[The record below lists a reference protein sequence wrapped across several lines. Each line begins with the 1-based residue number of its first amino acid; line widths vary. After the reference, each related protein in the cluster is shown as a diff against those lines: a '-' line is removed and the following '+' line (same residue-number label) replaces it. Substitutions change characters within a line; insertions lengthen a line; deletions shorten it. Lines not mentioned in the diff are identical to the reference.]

1 MKKRWFVVILTIGLL
16 LCVMPLSAL
25 ALSSDPITDSDG
37 NIICWEDLSTDLYSF
52 DVSDVSQEQT
62 PVAVDPGTNAAS
74 GPAETDPVKTD
85 PVETDP
91 VKDAADADSAKTA
104 AAATTPFVEDLY
116 ADDPIPDLYADTPGS
131 ADGTGSDQAV
141 CAIGDQT
148 YATLTEAIAAAQDGD
163 QIDLLQDI
171 ELTEGLRFENK
182 KLTISGDSLNRTL
195 TLKESGI
202 YANSSDI
209 TFKDL
214 TLTIDAHTHPY
225 EGAGNTANLITNSSK
240 LHLSHVEFSLTSDQI
255 SGSGIFLEHDSDL
268 YFEDNTYA
276 EISGFAADEAS
287 GIYAESYSEDG
298 HGIWVTSSSL
308 KVTGCGWYGMTID
321 PINLTLDN
329 ADVYF
334 TGNGLYGYG
343 GALGCYGVGS
353 YGGTLTMIS
362 STLTA
367 TNNPGGWYGYAVYAG
382 VLDMD
387 AASTLYAT
395 DSGGSGVGIGNSR
408 EGESHIRGRVIC
420 TGNGKADLYGATG
433 GFVVHAQHDDAT
445 YEGNVTI
452 ESGAYIYARNNVG
465 LSGLLNEWI
474 LNIESGATVI
484 VDGNSQLGFANSFD
498 ARTAIKS
505 GANVSANNNDVGI
518 YNYAGGGD
526 LAWATGFFLIEGGA
540 HVTANNNASA
550 GIYNTVYGNFSTPAD
565 DYFTIQSGADVSA
578 DRNEGYGIYND
589 GGVFTIENGA
599 NVSADNNKS
608 FGIGNS
614 LGTFIVATGANV
626 STDNN
631 NSYGI
636 YNTQSGMFTM
646 ETGANVSV
654 CNNNSFGVFNTKSG
668 TFTVER
674 DVDLQ
679 VEHNKNSGIVNN
691 DDATLTLLSGRVRY
705 NTTSN
710 YYGGGL
716 RNYATATLSD
726 DVQLYNNHAN
736 VGGDDIENGN
746 GATITFG
753 VTGSDWALDG
763 APDCYHPIDGWYDDS
778 DNTRWNAHAED
789 EADLHMVLVEPVTSY
804 TNRLSLKAAHG
815 PTGSLIV
822 HKQTTGEQLV
832 DDCDA
837 VFTFVLTLDDE
848 TIDTVND
855 ERYGVRFENGKATF
869 TLKDGESK
877 TIENLPVRMGYTITE
892 QSKSGWLLARVDGDA
907 EGKVPYRATAEI
919 AFVNEKQTATGSL
932 VVTKELAGELD
943 ADDADTVFNFM
954 LMLDDNTITTA
965 DAEEYGV
972 QFENGIASFS
982 LKGGESITIANLP
995 AGVGYTIAEVRQ
1007 TGWTLQSVSGADTGV
1022 VPKNDTA
1029 EIVFTNLKNGTDI
1042 PDVPVVPT
1050 EPTEPEG
1057 PETPEEPAEPTEPD
1071 APAQDE
1077 TPGEEPAQD
1086 DTTVPA
1092 QPAETP
1098 AQDTTKADTLPQ
1110 TGTTGWL
1117 AVVLMS
1123 FGFGLLACG
1132 WFFTR
1137 KQRAAKH

>member
-37 NIICWEDLSTDLYSF
+37 NIIGWEDLSTDLYSF
-52 DVSDVSQEQT
+52 DLSEEQTPVVSQEQT
-62 PVAVDPGTNAAS
+62 PVVVAPAPHAAS
-74 GPAETDPVKTD
+74 GPAETDPVKG
-85 PVETDP
+85 
-91 VKDAADADSAKTA
+91 A
-104 AAATTPFVEDLY
+104 AAAYRSSTNSVAEDAAVHDPN
-116 ADDPIPDLYADTPGS
+116 ADDESVPDLYEDPTDS
-131 ADGTGSDQAV
+131 ATGTGSDQAV
-141 CAIGDQT
+141 CAIGDQRFDS
-148 YATLTEAIAAAQDGD
+148 LTDAIAAAQNGD
-163 QIDLLQDI
+163 QIKLLQDI

-182 KLTISGDSLNRTL
+182 KLTISGGNTYTL

-240 LHLSHVEFSLTSDQI
+240 LHLSHVEFSLTPDQ
-255 SGSGIFLEHDSDL
+255 SLGSGIFLEHDSDL

-452 ESGAYIYARNNVG
+452 ESGAYVYARNNVG

-614 LGTFIVATGANV
+614 HGTFIVATGANV

-636 YNTQSGMFTM
+636 Y
-646 ETGANVSV
+646 
-654 CNNNSFGVFNTKSG
+654 NTKSG

-691 DDATLTLLSGRVRY
+691 ENATLTLLSGRVRY

-710 YYGGGL
+710 WYGGGL
-716 RNYATATLSD
+716 RNYSTATLSD
-726 DVQLYNNHAN
+726 DVQLYNNHAK
-736 VGGDDIENGN
+736 VGGDDIENGD

-763 APDCYHPIDGWYDDS
+763 APDCYHPIDGWYDDYET
-778 DNTRWNAHAED
+778 TRWNAHAED
-789 EADLHMVLVEPVTSY
+789 EADLHMVLTQPGTY
-804 TNRLSLKAAHG
+804 TTPLSLKAAHG

-822 HKQTTGEQLV
+822 HKQTTGEMLV

-848 TIDTVND
+848 NINTVND

-892 QSKSGWLLARVDGDA
+892 QSKGGWLLARVDGDA

-1050 EPTEPEG
+1050 EPEEPTEPEG
-1057 PETPEEPAEPTEPD
+1057 PETPVEPAEPTEPD

-1077 TPGEEPAQD
+1077 TPSEEPAQD

-1092 QPAETP
+1092 QPAKTP

>member
-37 NIICWEDLSTDLYSF
+37 NIIGWEDLSTDLYSF
-52 DVSDVSQEQT
+52 DVSDVSDVSQEQT

-74 GPAETDPVKTD
+74 GPAETDPV
-85 PVETDP
+85 ETDP
-91 VKDAADADSAKTA
+91 VKDAADANSVKTA

-116 ADDPIPDLYADTPGS
+116 ADDPIPDLYADTTGS

-141 CAIGDQT
+141 CAINGKT
-148 YATLTEAIAAAQDGD
+148 YSTLTEAIDDAADGA

-171 ELTEGLRFENK
+171 ELSTGLEFHSKN
-182 KLTISGDSLNRTL
+182 LTISGGNTYTL
-195 TLKESGI
+195 TLERYGM
-202 YANSSDI
+202 YAEYSDI
-209 TFKDL
+209 TFQDL
-214 TLTIDAHTHPY
+214 TLTIHAAQHTH
-225 EGAGNTANLITNSSK
+225 EHSAGNTANLITHSSK
-240 LHLSHVEFSLTSDQI
+240 LHLSHVEFSLTPDQ
-255 SGSGIFLEHDSDL
+255 SLGSGIFLEHDSDL

-276 EISGFAADEAS
+276 EISGFAAEEAS

-308 KVTGCGWYGMTID
+308 NVTDCNWNGMTID

-329 ADVYF
+329 AGVYL
-334 TGNGLYGYG
+334 TRNGTSGYG
-343 GALGCYGVGS
+343 GLGCYGVGS
-353 YGGTLTMIS
+353 IGGTLTMIS
-362 STLTA
+362 STLT
-367 TNNPGGWYGYAVYAG
+367 TTGNYGGWGGYGIYVG

-395 DSGGSGVGIGNSR
+395 DNEGSGVGIGNSR
-408 EGESHIRGRVIC
+408 EGESHIRGQIYC
-420 TGNGKADLYGATG
+420 TGNGSGIPGGG
-433 GFVVHAQHDDAT
+433 GFYVHAQHDDHT

-452 ESGAYIYARNNVG
+452 EPGAYLYACNNKG
-465 LSGLLNEWI
+465 LAGVLNNWI
-474 LNIESGATVI
+474 LKIESGATVI
-484 VDGNSQLGFANSFD
+484 ADNNEMLGFANAFD
-498 ARTAIKS
+498 ARTTIKS
-505 GANVSANNNDVGI
+505 GANVSANFNDNGI
-518 YNYAGGGD
+518 YNYAGAGNQKY
-526 LAWATGFFLIEGGA
+526 AKGFFLIEGGA
-540 HVTANNNASA
+540 NVNANNNMSY
-550 GIYNTVYGNFSTPAD
+550 GICNTVNERIYGSTDDDGNNIYTPED
-565 DYFTIQSGADVSA
+565 DYFTIQGGADISA
-578 DRNEGYGIYND
+578 DGNGLYGIFNA

-599 NVSADNNKS
+599 NISTCNNGYY
-608 FGIGNS
+608 GI
-614 LGTFIVATGANV
+614 L
-626 STDNN
+626 NN
-631 NSYGI
+631 NYG
-636 YNTQSGMFTM
+636 TFTM

-654 CNNNSFGVFNTKSG
+654 CNNSSAGIFNTTSG
-668 TFTVER
+668 TFTVENG
-674 DVDLQ
+674 VDLQ

-691 DDATLTLLSGRVRY
+691 GHATLTLLSGRVRY
-705 NTTSN
+705 NTTSTW
-710 YYGGGL
+710 YGGGL
-716 RNYATATLSD
+716 RNYSTATLSD
-726 DVQLYNNHAN
+726 DVQLYNNHAK

-763 APDCYHPIDGWYDDS
+763 APDCYHPIDGWYDDYES
-778 DNTRWNAHAED
+778 TRWNAHAED
-789 EADLHMVLVEPVTSY
+789 EADLHMVLTQPGTY
-804 TNRLSLKAAHG
+804 TTPLSLKAAHG
-815 PTGSLIV
+815 PTGTLIV

-837 VFTFVLTLDDE
+837 EFTFVLTLDDE

-892 QSKSGWLLARVDGDA
+892 QSKGGWLLARVDGDA
-907 EGKVPYRATAEI
+907 EGKVPYCATAEI

-1050 EPTEPEG
+1050 EPEEPTEPESPET
-1057 PETPEEPAEPTEPD
+1057 PETPEEPAEPD
-1071 APAQDE
+1071 A
-1077 TPGEEPAQD
+1077 PAQD

>member
-37 NIICWEDLSTDLYSF
+37 NIIGWEDLSTDLYSF
-52 DVSDVSQEQT
+52 DLSEEQTPVVSQEQT
-62 PVAVDPGTNAAS
+62 PVVVAPAPHAAS
-74 GPAETDPVKTD
+74 GPAETDPVKG
-85 PVETDP
+85 
-91 VKDAADADSAKTA
+91 A
-104 AAATTPFVEDLY
+104 AAAYRSSTNGVAEDAAVHDPN
-116 ADDPIPDLYADTPGS
+116 ADESVPDLYADTPGS

-141 CAIGDQT
+141 CAIGNQRFDS
-148 YATLTEAIAAAQDGD
+148 LTEAIAVAQAGD

-171 ELTEGLRFENK
+171 ELSTGLEFHSKN
-182 KLTISGDSLNRTL
+182 LTISGGGTRTL
-195 TLKESGI
+195 TLEQYGMFAE
-202 YANSSDI
+202 YSDI

-214 TLTIDAHTHPY
+214 TLTIHAAQHTH
-225 EGAGNTANLITNSSK
+225 EHSAGNTANLITNSSK
-240 LHLSHVEFSLTSDQI
+240 LHLSHVEFSLTPDKI
-255 SGSGIFLEHDSDL
+255 LGSGIFLEHDSDL
-268 YFEDNTYA
+268 YFEDNTNA
-276 EISGFAADEAS
+276 EISGFSDGDSS

-452 ESGAYIYARNNVG
+452 ESGAYIYACNNVG

-578 DRNEGYGIYND
+578 DRNKGYGIYND

-599 NVSADNNKS
+599 NVSADNNNS

-631 NSYGI
+631 NAYGI
-636 YNTQSGMFTM
+636 YNTTSGTFTM

-654 CNNNSFGVFNTKSG
+654 CNNNSYGIYNTKSG

-691 DDATLTLLSGRVRY
+691 ENATLTLLSGRVRY

-710 YYGGGL
+710 WYGGGL
-716 RNYATATLSD
+716 RNYSTATLSD
-726 DVQLYNNHAN
+726 DVQLYNNHAKRA
-736 VGGDDIENGN
+736 GDDIENGD

-753 VTGSDWALDG
+753 ATGSDWALDG
-763 APDCYHPIDGWYDDS
+763 YPDCYHPIDGWYDDS
-778 DNTRWNAHAED
+778 DNTRWNAHAEAV
-789 EADLHMVLVEPVTSY
+789 ADLHMVLVEPVTSY

-837 VFTFVLTLDDE
+837 EFTFVLTLDDE

-892 QSKSGWLLARVDGDA
+892 QSKGGWLLARVDGDA

-1029 EIVFTNLKNGTDI
+1029 EIVFTNRKNGTDI

-1050 EPTEPEG
+1050 EPEEPTEPET
-1057 PETPEEPAEPTEPD
+1057 PVEPEEPAQPD

-1077 TPGEEPAQD
+1077 TPSEEPAQD